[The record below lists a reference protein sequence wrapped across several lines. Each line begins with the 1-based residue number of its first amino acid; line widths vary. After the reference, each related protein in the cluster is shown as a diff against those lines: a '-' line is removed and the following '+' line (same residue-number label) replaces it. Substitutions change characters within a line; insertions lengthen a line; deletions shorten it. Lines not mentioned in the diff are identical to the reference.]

1 MYSYSTCPTCTFY
14 QTSTM
19 SFFEQYNMAIPL
31 FSPSVEFL
39 AYLHEQFSFVTDQVG
54 ELAIIQRMRH
64 GRSRI
69 LSHPSY
75 NGSARV
81 PSFNISAE
89 YITLDPNNDMDPRAL
104 RHWLSLADFY
114 TMPHVMLFHS
124 IENLVDILETMRKE
138 PLRLKV
144 ISNGMRI
151 ENRLRL
157 KFLLRYWR
165 RRLIEIG
172 KHSRHK
178 PE

>member
-1 MYSYSTCPTCTFY
+1 
-14 QTSTM
+14 M
-19 SFFEQYNMAIPL
+19 SFFEQYTMAIPL

-54 ELAIIQRMRH
+54 ELVVIQRMRH
-64 GRSRI
+64 GPSRI
-69 LSHPSY
+69 PSHPSY

-81 PSFNISAE
+81 PSFNTTAP
-89 YITLDPNNDMDPRAL
+89 YITLDPNNDLDPRAL

-114 TMPHVMLFHS
+114 TLPHVVLFNS
-124 IENLVDILETMRKE
+124 IENFVNILETMWKE
-138 PLRLKV
+138 PLRLQI
-144 ISNGMRI
+144 ISNRMRI

-172 KHSRHK
+172 EHSPHK
-178 PE
+178 PG